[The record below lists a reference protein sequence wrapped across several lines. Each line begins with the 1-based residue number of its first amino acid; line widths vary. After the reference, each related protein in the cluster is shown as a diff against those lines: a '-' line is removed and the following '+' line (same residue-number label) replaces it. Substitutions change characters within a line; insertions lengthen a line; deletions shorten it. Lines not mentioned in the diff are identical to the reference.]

1 MVQCAY
7 LARLRGKPC
16 RVTVTWTKVAMGQAL
31 AIAIHDYSNR
41 CLCKAEVKPWLF
53 SKMKGSKVMEL
64 DGGNVDIIWDLSSA
78 KFGAGPEP
86 VEGFHVALVYDL
98 EPVLVLGDQCTQEHR
113 VLSDAS
119 HSDAVMIARKEHI
132 YAKKVYSAKARFV
145 DIGQFHQISIECDT
159 AGVRDPSLE
168 IRIDK
173 KKVLQVK
180 RLAWKFRG
188 NQTIYVDGLPVEV
201 LWDVHDWLFT
211 SSSGCAVFLF
221 QSGQSM
227 EKFLL
232 RTCSQNGKEARCH
245 SPEKKKEKKMKI
257 AAGPTCQPPFSLSLF
272 SFERRGTRRRRRP
285 SSGHVPAILASHA
298 SLSARPP
305 APSPLSLPCPTG
317 FPPQTLALPLPPL
330 PPLRA
335 PPAAA
340 IRRRR

>member
-1 MVQCAY
+1 MRDFASCLSHGAVQVAQSSSSGGQNMVQCAY
-7 LARLRGKPC
+7 LARLRGKTC
-16 RVTVTWTKVAMGQAL
+16 RVTVTWSKVAMGQAL

-41 CLCKAEVKPWLF
+41 CLCKTEVKPWLF

-64 DGGNVDIIWDLSSA
+64 DGGNVEVIWDLSSA
-78 KFGAGPEP
+78 KFAAGPEP
-86 VEGFHVALVYDL
+86 VEGFHVALVHDL
-98 EPVLVLGDQCTQEHR
+98 EAVLVLGDLRKEEHQ

-145 DIGQFHQISIECDT
+145 DIGQLHHISIECDT

-168 IRIDK
+168 IKIDK

-180 RLAWKFRG
+180 RLAWRFRG

-232 RTCSQNGKEARCH
+232 RTCSQNGKEARTH
-245 SPEKKKEKKMKI
+245 RL
-257 AAGPTCQPPFSLSLF
+257 GFTL
-272 SFERRGTRRRRRP
+272 
-285 SSGHVPAILASHA
+285 ILNAWK
-298 SLSARPP
+298 
-305 APSPLSLPCPTG
+305 TE
-317 FPPQTLALPLPPL
+317 
-330 PPLRA
+330 
-335 PPAAA
+335 
-340 IRRRR
+340 